1 MWRGADEARNSE
13 SAASNTWRSALAFT
27 CTIAVPAT
35 GSAEQAVVRWLVQEG
50 ALMEPGD
57 AIFLLTQDGQ
67 TRIYEIAM
75 PCTLSE
81 KLIDDGS
88 TVRPDQPVAFA
99 SVEDADIPRGR
110 PFVAERPDESSDMID
125 STYRNREAV

>member
-1 MWRGADEARNSE
+1 MWRDGDEARSSKPAANNS
-13 SAASNTWRSALAFT
+13 WRSAMAFT
-27 CTIAVPAT
+27 CTIAVPGT

-50 ALMEPGD
+50 ALLEPGD
-57 AIFLLTQDGQ
+57 AIFLVTRNGQ

-88 TVRPDQPVAFA
+88 TVRPEQPVAFA

-110 PFVAERPDESSDMID
+110 PFVVERQDESLG
-125 STYRNREAV
+125 